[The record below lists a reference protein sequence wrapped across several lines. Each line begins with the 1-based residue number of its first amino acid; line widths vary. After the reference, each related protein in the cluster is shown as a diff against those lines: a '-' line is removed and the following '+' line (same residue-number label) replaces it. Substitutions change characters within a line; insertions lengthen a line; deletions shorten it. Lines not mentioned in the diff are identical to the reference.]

1 MAIKRNCHRR
11 PKLNRIQAYVRRLLI
26 EAECCSSNGHMMST
40 LAGFWLHHSRH
51 ITKFTSIKRCME
63 SAIICRVHHFPLFPK
78 RTPSTHSGE
87 SESEK
92 VPETMVFPMNASS
105 SLVVSQHTLLAS
117 SSPRRACTGTRPK
130 HKTAIAATN
139 KKYKNKENA
148 EHKRDHSM
156 VYLGE

>member
-11 PKLNRIQAYVRRLLI
+11 PKLNRIQAHVRRLLI

-40 LAGFWLHHSRH
+40 LAGFWPHHSRH
-51 ITKFTSIKRCME
+51 ITKFTSMKMHGIR
-63 SAIICRVHHFPLFPK
+63 HHLPRASFPPFRK

-105 SLVVSQHTLLAS
+105 SLVVSQNTLLAS